1 MPCPKVFW
9 RYVQSKTKVKESI
22 QCILEENGEVH
33 TDNGTKAGWLNNFFQ
48 SVFTKEPDCEMLP
61 TFNSRTD
68 LRLDNVMFDEATVK
82 KISKQ
87 GKGIKISRIRF
98 NTPQINQRNG
108 S

>member
-1 MPCPKVFW
+1 
-9 RYVQSKTKVKESI
+9 
-22 QCILEENGEVH
+22 
-33 TDNGTKAGWLNNFFQ
+33 
-48 SVFTKEPDCEMLP
+48 MLP